1 MMLPVEQTMCLS
13 LRWKREGNMNVR
25 WLVSFEGK
33 IGKNN
38 EKKIESIAMFDGS
51 FKCQHKTAVGAG
63 NYQ

>member
-13 LRWKREGNMNVR
+13 LKWKMWT
-25 WLVSFEGK
+25 WLVSFERK
-33 IGKNN
+33 DLKNN
-38 EKKIESIAMFDGS
+38 EKKIGRIAMFDCS